1 MKKFLSSIAAV
12 FFISSCTSVDMNG
25 NSVSLL
31 YSEFS
36 HNPPF
41 GEAFEAPGKKVERYE
56 DLTTNFRAE
65 AMNITTGFKY
75 HRGDASDN
83 AFDLYKTVNVAMRYC
98 EKLSKGQCV
107 LSRDNYRIIY
117 KDLND
122 YKVKMGI
129 VKPKQS
135 VRERRLA
142 EEKQRENED
151 QVALGKAFISG
162 YNTPKEERDDDGFQ
176 NQDQLDKDEKQL
188 IEEREKLRK
197 EQLEIIEEIRKQ
209 KKIETAKQEKN
220 RVAEQNRKDKEE
232 EEQLRKD
239 QKEIISTVQA
249 FLYALGYSP
258 GDEGEYDFRT
268 QTAIKAYQNDTDMK
282 PIDGEISEALLIK
295 LQSSFSKKQ
304 NTLDFKNYSVVGTG
318 SGYLVDKNGHVVT
331 NEHVVNGCSL
341 ITTGKNNTAELLRAD
356 ASNDI
361 AIIKTSDTEKYKALS
376 FTGKDPA
383 LGQRIF
389 VSGFP
394 LNQIL
399 ENLNFTSGTVSSEV
413 GLMQNINQ
421 FQFTAPI
428 QPGNSGGPILN
439 EYGGVLGMSLATVS
453 NKKFEEMVDTLVQ
466 NINFG
471 IRQSSIQSLLD
482 QEGIKYEIGNPNWF
496 RNEESVAEVAKA
508 GTVLIKCWNL
518 D

>member
-1 MKKFLSSIAAV
+1 MKKFLCSIAAV
-12 FFISSCTSVDMNG
+12 FFVSSCTSVDMNG
-25 NSVSLL
+25 NTVNLL

-41 GEAFEAPGKKVERYE
+41 GENFEAPGKKVERYD

-75 HRGDASDN
+75 HRGDAGDN
-83 AFDLYKTVNVAMRYC
+83 AFDIYKTDNVAIRYC
-98 EKLSKGQCV
+98 RKLSKGQCV
-107 LSRDNYRIIY
+107 LSRYNYKVFY
-117 KDLND
+117 NDLSD
-122 YKVKMGI
+122 YKVKMGL

-135 VRERRLA
+135 LTERRLA
-142 EEKQRENED
+142 KEKKDKLELIERKKERETSREENE
-151 QVALGKAFISG
+151 V
-162 YNTPKEERDDDGFQ
+162 
-176 NQDQLDKDEKQL
+176 
-188 IEEREKLRK
+188 REKKYEKDRDWRIVQLEEDDAK
-197 EQLEIIEEIRKQ
+197 ILQEQLEIIEALRKQ
-209 KKIETAKQEKN
+209 KKIETAKKEKYRDADRN
-220 RVAEQNRKDKEE
+220 KKEKEE
-232 EEQLRKD
+232 QEQRRKD
-239 QKEIISTVQA
+239 QKEIVSTVQA
-249 FLYALGYSP
+249 FLDALGYSP

-268 QTAIKAYQNDTDMK
+268 KTAIKAYQNDSDIR
-282 PIDGEISEALLIK
+282 PVNGEISEELLVK

-304 NTLDFKNYSVVGTG
+304 NTLDFKNYSVAGTG

-331 NEHVVNGCSL
+331 NEHVVNGCSV

-361 AIIKTSDTEKYKALS
+361 AIIKTSNTEKYRAMS
-376 FTGKDPA
+376 FANKDPA

-439 EYGGVLGMSLATVS
+439 EYGGVIGMSVATVS
-453 NKKFEEMVDTLVQ
+453 NKKFEELLDTLVQ

-471 IRQSSIQSLLD
+471 IRQSSIRSLLD
-482 QEGIKYEIGNPNWF
+482 QEGINYKKGNPNWF
-496 RNEESVAEVAKA
+496 ENEESVAKEAKS
-508 GTVLIKCWNL
+508 GTVLIKCWSR
-518 D
+518 DK

>member
-1 MKKFLSSIAAV
+1 MNKKILIGLVLLVTSCASIDSVQQQIYTGMSKNNFCDAVLGVRLHQDPCYAHINYLYKIPNNYYQYNKEMKTEVLGVDGKYFV
-12 FFISSCTSVDMNG
+12 FKNVKYKVKYPEYPPKNG
-25 NSVSLL
+25 GTLIFN
-31 YSEFS
+31 
-36 HNPPF
+36 
-41 GEAFEAPGKKVERYE
+41 
-56 DLTTNFRAE
+56 TTNFDS
-65 AMNITTGFKY
+65 AMSIAR
-75 HRGDASDN
+75 RGKLVSGQ
-83 AFDLYKTVNVAMRYC
+83 TVT
-98 EKLSKGQCV
+98 
-107 LSRDNYRIIY
+107 
-117 KDLND
+117 
-122 YKVKMGI
+122 
-129 VKPKQS
+129 
-135 VRERRLA
+135 ERRLA
-142 EEKQRENED
+142 EEKRNELEAEKKQRENE
-151 QVALGKAFISG
+151 ALEKK
-162 YNTPKEERDDDGFQ
+162 YKRDDDGFQ
-176 NQDQLDKDEKQL
+176 TQDQLDKIEKQL
-188 IEEREKLRK
+188 IKEREKLRK
-197 EQLEIIEEIRKQ
+197 EQLEIIEAKRKQ
-209 KKIETAKQEKN
+209 KEIEIAKQEKN
-220 RVAEQNRKDKEE
+220 RIGEQKRKDREE

-239 QKEIISTVQA
+239 QKEIISTVQS

-258 GDEGEYDFRT
+258 GEEGEYDFRT

-304 NTLDFKNYSVVGTG
+304 NTLDLKNYSVVGTG

-331 NEHVVNGCSL
+331 NEHVVNGCSV

-356 ASNDI
+356 ATNDI
-361 AIIKTSDTEKYKALS
+361 AIIKTTDTEKYRPMS
-376 FTGKDPA
+376 FAGKDPA

-439 EYGGVLGMSLATVS
+439 EYGGILGMSVATVS
-453 NKKFEEMVDTLVQ
+453 NKKFEEMLDTLVQ

-471 IRQSSIQSLLD
+471 IRQSSVQSLLD
-482 QEGIKYEIGNPNWF
+482 QEGINYETGNPNWL
-496 RNEESVAEVAKA
+496 RNEESVAKEAKA

-518 D
+518 N